1 MGLGQVLL
9 IGDAPPNTPDEV
21 LRKRDD
27 HGGAAYWAAAPFAA
41 AVSAAA
47 EAEALRARGV
57 PVHAFYVRRGED
69 VQREFEGLSRAT
81 GGGAGFLDIDSAEG
95 ARLLTDTVAQARA
108 PPIPTLPSPL
118 LAIRRLRRARCPS
131 AAAVCVRVRSRARA
145 ARRLHC
151 ARYPSAAVCVC
162 ARAHVGAQSG
172 VRGRARVAVA
182 RRKPAG
188 AVTRR
193 AGAQEI
199 LRRVGGEPLGDA
211 YVRQYQDLY
220 GGCTY
225 TR

>member
-1 MGLGQVLL
+1 M
-9 IGDAPPNTPDEV
+9 T
-21 LRKRDD
+21 
-27 HGGAAYWAAAPFAA
+27 
-41 AVSAAA
+41 
-47 EAEALRARGV
+47 
-57 PVHAFYVRRGED
+57 
-69 VQREFEGLSRAT
+69 
-81 GGGAGFLDIDSAEG
+81 
-95 ARLLTDTVAQARA
+95 RA
-108 PPIPTLPSPL
+108 PARQSRPPVTAKDRPCPCYRCVMTRPIPF
-118 LAIRRLRRARCPS
+118 R
-131 AAAVCVRVRSRARA
+131 
-145 ARRLHC
+145 
-151 ARYPSAAVCVC
+151 